1 MDNRMFKFLDKHRKV
16 VNGASTIISQDVVVG
31 AFNITRKNQEEFW
44 NMYCDI
50 LDKGNHLSLAERPD
64 DVCPVLNDTDIKF
77 TYDKSKHDLNEKL
90 YDEGHVKGLVKIYQ
104 KQLKTKFVNYKPKHG
119 ICFVLEKEKPTL
131 NAEKNIIGHGFHLH
145 FINAF
150 MHKADQKLAILQS
163 VRQESDEVGLFED
176 IGIVN
181 SEKCIDDV
189 STKYWLLYGSKKK
202 EGNQYYKITKIY
214 NDNCKEISIEE
225 ALDGFVLYDFDGNEI
240 DYKDKIQYYLP
251 RILSLSSENKETLI
265 LKHEYSNN
273 TAKKSLKTINESKKK
288 IEDIPVQELL
298 KRADELVKM
307 LSPQRADNYNDWI
320 EIGWILHSISDGSHE
335 GFYIWK
341 DFSQKTTKENNFN
354 ETYCLYQW
362 EKMKQVENAKT
373 IASLYHYAKIDN
385 PDAFRKFQ
393 EKKSENLIHNALLN
407 KGQHSLAAWLHEQFK
422 DQFVCASIDK
432 DMWYEYK
439 EHRWHLTS
447 KGVELRKKITSTL
460 IQAIQKERGKVYQ
473 ELSHVNNNED
483 EDMSDKRKNLN
494 KELQEE
500 VNTINRLISKLEENT
515 YKNGIMKECQELFY
529 DKYFLQKLDQDP
541 ELMHFTNGI
550 LDLRELRFREGKQSD
565 YISMTTGYEYK
576 DFSKGD
582 IEVMEAEDYLSKT
595 FPDDDI
601 KQYFVEYCSSL
612 LKGGNFN
619 KTFLVM
625 TGIGDNGKSVV
636 VDMLYGVLGEYAKPL
651 PTSLIFG
658 KRTQSSGATPE
669 LASIVGI
676 RFSALQESNK
686 KDNVNIGILKEL
698 TGNDTIYAR
707 GLNRDPIAFKPQL
720 KISLICNKLPQISAD
735 DQATWNRL
743 RVLPFES
750 CFPEDENKIPEDPK
764 EQKNMKMFRRDP
776 DIDNKIKRLK
786 SAFVWIFF
794 QTFIHVVKNGKMQD
808 PDKVLDATGKYRER
822 NDFYAAFIKERMF
835 GIPEGERTNTF
846 LSFHAIYTSFSNWWV
861 DAFPNSALPSKID
874 VFEELKIKL
883 RLDKDMTISNARIN
897 SFRLKT
903 NAELQG
909 FDNEKDYKKK
919 CQVDEIEQE
928 LSKMNM
934 ENLQEDVINED
945 EEKYDEEDD
954 TETI

>member
-1 MDNRMFKFLDKHRKV
+1 MENRMFKFLDKHRKV
-16 VNGASTIISQDVVVG
+16 VNGSSTIISQDVVIG

-50 LDKGNHLSLAERPD
+50 LDNGIHMSLAERPD
-64 DVCPVLNDTDIKF
+64 DVCPILNDTDIKF

-90 YDEGHVKGLVKIYQ
+90 YDNGHIKGLVKLYQ

-131 NAEKNIIGHGFHLH
+131 NLEKNIIGHGFHLH
-145 FINAF
+145 FLNAF
-150 MHKADQKLAILQS
+150 VHKADQKLAILQS
-163 VRQESDEVGLFED
+163 VRNEADETGLFED

-189 STKYWLLYGSKKK
+189 STKYWLLYGSKKR
-202 EGNQYYKITKIY
+202 EGTQYYKITKIY
-214 NDNCKEISIEE
+214 DENCKEITIEE

-240 DYKDKIQYYLP
+240 DYTGKIQYYLP
-251 RILSLSSENKETLI
+251 RILSLSSENKEMLI
-265 LKHEYSNN
+265 LKNEYSNN
-273 TAKKSLKTINESKKK
+273 SAKKSLKTINESKKK

-298 KRADELVKM
+298 KRANELVKM
-307 LSPQRADNYNDWI
+307 LSPQRADNYNDWM
-320 EIGWILHSISDGSHE
+320 EIGWILNSISDGSHE

-341 DFSQKTTKENNFN
+341 EFSERTTKENNFN

-362 EKMKQVENAKT
+362 QKMKQVENGKT
-373 IASLYHYAKIDN
+373 IASLYHYAKLDN
-385 PDAFRKFQ
+385 PEEYRKFQ

-407 KGQHSLAAWLHEQFK
+407 KGQHSLAVWLHEQFK

-432 DMWYEYK
+432 DLWYEYK
-439 EHRWHLTS
+439 DHRWHLTS
-447 KGVELRKKITSTL
+447 RGVELRKKITSTL
-460 IQAIQKERGKVYQ
+460 IQAVQKERGKVYQ
-473 ELSHVNNNED
+473 ELSHVNNDNDD
-483 EDMSDKRKNLN
+483 EDNNEKRKNLN

-541 ELMHFTNGI
+541 ELMHFSNGI

-565 YISMTTGYEYK
+565 YVSMTTGYEFK
-576 DFSKGD
+576 EFNDD
-582 IEVMEAEDYLSKT
+582 DVEIMEAEDYLSKT
-595 FPDDDI
+595 FPDTSI
-601 KQYFVEYCSSL
+601 KDYFVEYCSSL

-625 TGIGDNGKSVV
+625 TGVGDNGKSVV
-636 VDMLYGVLGEYAKPL
+636 VDVLYGVLGEYAKPL

-750 CFPEDENKIPEDPK
+750 CFPEDENKIPDDPD

-786 SAFVWIFF
+786 SAFAWIFF
-794 QTFIHVVKNGKMQD
+794 QKFIHVVKNGKMQD
-808 PDKVLDATGKYRER
+808 PAKVLDATGKYRER

-835 GIPEGERTNTF
+835 GIPEEERTNTF
-846 LSFHAIYTSFSNWWV
+846 LSFHTIYTSFSNWWV

-883 RLDKDMTISNARIN
+883 KLDKDMTISNARIN
-897 SFRLKT
+897 SYRLKT

-919 CQVDEIEQE
+919 CQVDELENEIQKMKMEDIQE
-928 LSKMNM
+928 FDEEEEKNDD
-934 ENLQEDVINED
+934 ENED
-945 EEKYDEEDD
+945 N
-954 TETI
+954 ETI